1 MDGFFDPP
9 VQLSLLISQPGG
21 VGKPFGGLP
30 VRDVGPQSS
39 NRLADVD
46 WASHRGGGGNNR
58 FAYLNRYQ
66 GLINRPIYTTGYRGD
81 GPHSRECRA

>member
-9 VQLSLLISQPGG
+9 VQFSRLISQPGG
-21 VGKPFGGLP
+21 VGKPFGSLP

-58 FAYLNRYQ
+58 FA
-66 GLINRPIYTTGYRGD
+66 
-81 GPHSRECRA
+81 